1 MNIKI
6 FYSALLFITYQTMFM
21 ITGFSMN
28 TAAYGLFVLLLF
40 FYHLTN
46 NLDFSK
52 NQRHILFL

>member
-6 FYSALLFITYQTMFM
+6 FYLALLFITYQTMFM

-40 FYHLTN
+40 FLSF
-46 NLDFSK
+46 DK
-52 NQRHILFL
+52 